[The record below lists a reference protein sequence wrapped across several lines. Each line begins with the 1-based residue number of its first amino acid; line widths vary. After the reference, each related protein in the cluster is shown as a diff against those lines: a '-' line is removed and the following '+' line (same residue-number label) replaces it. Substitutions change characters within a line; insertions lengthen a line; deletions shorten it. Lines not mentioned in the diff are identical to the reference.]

1 MTNILVSSEWVKDH
15 LDDDHLIFF
24 DIRSPREYN
33 NGHLPNSVLI
43 PYEKILDFSPN
54 RPFFDIADKA
64 TIEQLLGKNGV
75 ANDTRI
81 IVYGDNGGST
91 ASRLFWT
98 LLFYGANVKFLDIS
112 YSKWTNLG
120 YPVTTEVYSPNE
132 TTFIANENHDNFRV
146 NNDYVLSKIKDPQTI
161 ILDTRSKEEYQGL
174 IAAGPKAGR
183 IPNSKNFPWEHA
195 IGVDGN
201 IFHTTEELSTIFDN
215 YGLSQNKEI
224 ICYCQVGERASHTF
238 LALKICGYP
247 DVKIYDRSF
256 ADWSNNPNMPI
267 EI

>member
-15 LDDDHLIFF
+15 LDDEHLIFF

-43 PYEKILDFSPN
+43 SYEKILDFSPDT
-54 RPFFDIADKA
+54 PFFDIADKT
-64 TIEQLLGKNGV
+64 TIEQLLGENGV
-75 ANDTRI
+75 DNDTKI
-81 IVYGDNGGST
+81 IVYGDKGGST

-98 LLFYGANVKFLDIS
+98 LLFYGANVNFLDIS
-112 YSKWTNLG
+112 YSKWVNLG
-120 YPVTTEVYSPNE
+120 YPVTTEVYAPGK
-132 TTFIANENHDNFRV
+132 TTFIANENPDNFRV
-146 NNDYVLSKIKDPQTI
+146 NSDYVLSKIQDQDTI

-183 IPNSKNFPWEHA
+183 IPNSKHFPWEKA

-201 IFHTTEELSTIFDN
+201 IFHTTEELSSIFDN
-215 YGLSQNKEI
+215 YGLQNKEI

-238 LALKICGYP
+238 LALKICGYSN
-247 DVKIYDRSF
+247 VKIYDRSF
-256 ADWSNNPNMPI
+256 ADWSNNSNMPI